1 MGVAD
6 CIRDFFRR
14 LETADLMGT
23 RRTRF
28 LTIHRLIPAIQCT
41 FFHGLNWCCHLRP
54 ENKKHLNN
62 LIFKP

>member
-41 FFHGLNWCCHLRP
+41 FFHGLN
-54 ENKKHLNN
+54 
-62 LIFKP
+62 